1 MKTLGRHVIGEFFG
15 CGAAALDDAPQLEAW
30 MHEAATAIGATVVA
44 SAFHRYEPQGVS
56 GTLLIAESHLS
67 VHTWPEYGYVAV
79 DIFTCGGL
87 DPRKGFAWLER
98 VLGASDARM
107 REIVRGIPE
116 HVAEATP
123 LLPSD
128 VTVLGHGV
136 RWERS

>member
-1 MKTLGRHVIGEFFG
+1 MR
-15 CGAAALDDAPQLEAW
+15 
-30 MHEAATAIGATVVA
+30 VA
-44 SAFHRYEPQGVS
+44 V
-56 GTLLIAESHLS
+56 LS
-67 VHTWPEYGYVAV
+67 VHTSPLAQPGNGDAGGLNVYVLQSALHLARRGVAV

-107 REIVRGIPE
+107 QEVVRGIPE